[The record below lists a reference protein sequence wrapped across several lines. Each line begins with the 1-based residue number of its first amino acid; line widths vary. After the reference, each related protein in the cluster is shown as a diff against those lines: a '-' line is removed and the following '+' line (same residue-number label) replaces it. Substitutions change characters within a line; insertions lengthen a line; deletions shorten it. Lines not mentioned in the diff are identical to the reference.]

1 MNLLRSKK
9 RGRTTAKAGLVIAG
23 ASALVVMGMA
33 GPAAA
38 IHDGEA
44 HAEGSAATGTG
55 IFDPV
60 AQLIQTGFC
69 EADFINGGPETT
81 TGQCT
86 SSIGTNPTQDVTRFA
101 TANVA
106 ANGDATSSAQGG
118 TAQLNVIDLPQ
129 ELNIEQLL
137 DDLAATPQDAS
148 TVGPLLALVGQ
159 IGNQLLGATIAPLV
173 DAILDP
179 ILEALDSS
187 LPLSIEVGAVLARCS
202 ATASTATAESD
213 IADVS
218 LLVDVPGFQNIPVV
232 FQTPVTGHSDLI
244 MDAPQQLVDGILDGV
259 QDSLLSAPGVLN
271 PLLVVLN
278 GIVQTVQQD
287 VIDALLEVLRP
298 TLLAALSDALEP
310 IVTGEVNHVTT
321 PTASN
326 DHTFQNL
333 QAGPWSAPDEI
344 ALTALTL
351 TVLGSNT
358 LTIGTVHCGD
368 NRNGTPDTAGDPD
381 LQVLKTEKVDGDDEV
396 EWTIRVRNPLNEA
409 VDNVFVKDFYP
420 KDLDE
425 SDVKVSSISQ
435 GSFNKNTG
443 VWTVGTLA
451 AGATETLRIKAKV
464 DEDDLSDGIDNT
476 ICVNRTSKPNNIQK
490 NDTLQ
495 GDTDGCDTSNS
506 KRDDDGDDDDDDSP
520 KSINSGI
527 SGGDLSAAGLAGL
540 LAMTAMGGSVA
551 RRRFNT

>member
-495 GDTDGCDTSNS
+495 GDTDGCE
-506 KRDDDGDDDDDDSP
+506 
-520 KSINSGI
+520 
-527 SGGDLSAAGLAGL
+527 AAGESGC
-540 LAMTAMGGSVA
+540 GHP
-551 RRRFNT
+551 